1 MLTQKMLD
9 ALNKQVNAELYSGY
23 LYLSMNAYFESI
35 NLPGFAHWM
44 RLQAAEELTHGMKMY
59 DFINQR
65 GGRAALAAV
74 DAPQSDWQSP
84 LAAFEDAL
92 KHEQKV
98 TAMINALV
106 DTAIAESD
114 HASNIFLQWFVTEQ
128 IEEEQNADAVV
139 QKLKLL
145 GDSKNG
151 LFMIDRELAGRSD
164 GASAEAD
171 G

>member
-9 ALNKQVNAELYSGY
+9 AFNKQVNAELYSGY

-35 NLPGFAHWM
+35 NLSGFAHWM

-65 GGRAALAAV
+65 GGRAMLAAV
-74 DAPQSDWQSP
+74 DAPQSDWDSP

-92 KHEQKV
+92 QHEQKV
-98 TAMINALV
+98 TGMINALV

-139 QKLKLL
+139 QKLKLM

-151 LFMIDRELAGRSD
+151 LFMIDRELAGRTD
-164 GASAEAD
+164 GTSTGAD

>member
-1 MLTQKMLD
+1 
-9 ALNKQVNAELYSGY
+9 
-23 LYLSMNAYFESI
+23 
-35 NLPGFAHWM
+35 M

-65 GGRAALAAV
+65 GGRAMLAAV
-74 DAPQSDWQSP
+74 DAPQSDWDSP

-92 KHEQKV
+92 QHEQKV
-98 TAMINALV
+98 TGMINALV

-139 QKLKLL
+139 QKLKLM

-151 LFMIDRELAGRSD
+151 LFMIDRELAGRTD
-164 GASAEAD
+164 GTSTGAD